1 MQFRYQVLKTL
12 TDLVGNSTLPRFEPN
27 ELTMMFPAQSPEIVI
42 SCLHELREENLV
54 FFSHNSGNTF
64 YSFSVA
70 PSALAYL
77 LNLKEVKYLK
87 HQEKWIERAYGF
99 VAGVLS
105 AITTSLIVQWLQ

>member
-1 MQFRYQVLKTL
+1 MQFRYQVLKVL
-12 TDLVGNSTLPRFEPN
+12 TDLVGNSTLPRFEST
-27 ELTMMFPAQSPEIVI
+27 EIIEMFPAQSPEIVT
-42 SCLHELREENLV
+42 SCLHELQEEWFV
-54 FFSHNSGNTF
+54 FFSHNSGSKF

-77 LNLKEVKYLK
+77 LHLKEVKYLK
-87 HQEKWIERAYGF
+87 QREKWIERAYGY